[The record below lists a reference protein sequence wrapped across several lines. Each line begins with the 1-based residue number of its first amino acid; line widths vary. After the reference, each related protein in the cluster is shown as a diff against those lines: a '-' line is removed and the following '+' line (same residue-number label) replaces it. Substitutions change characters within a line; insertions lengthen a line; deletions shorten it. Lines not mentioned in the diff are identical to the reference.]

1 MIAILRQKRTGGFP
15 DIFIWIIIICVGI
28 AHCSTESIIRRER
41 IDSAF
46 TMILRDVRRHSDY
59 PLVLKE
65 RRIGLTG
72 YFYLI
77 DSNGRILYHPEEALI
92 GLSFRDNPFIRKL
105 LEKRS
110 GCFEQLIEGQNRVIL
125 FRSVD
130 AHRILCLSILSSEV
144 DIAALN
150 CEQFE

>member
-1 MIAILRQKRTGGFP
+1 MIAILRQKRTGTLP
-15 DIFIWIIIICVGI
+15 DIFIWIIITCIGI
-28 AHCSTESIIRRER
+28 AHCSTESIVRQER

-46 TMILRDVRRHSDY
+46 TMLLRDVRRHSDY

-65 RRIGLTG
+65 RRIGRTG

-77 DSNGRILYHPEEALI
+77 DSAGRILYHPEEALI
-92 GLSFRDNPFIRKL
+92 GLSFRDNPFVMKL

-110 GCFEQLIEGQNRVIL
+110 GCFEQLIEGRNRVIV

-144 DIAALN
+144 DLVVLN
-150 CEQFE
+150 CERFE